1 MTSLQRLTPGRLSL
15 FKNKNGDKQ
24 TLNVLTLNKFLM
36 GNFPDFDGVLTLIT
50 LFWPQFVSLILL
62 GLQQVLSTDA
72 FHFATAQP
80 DVPAVGRVNPPPL
93 QDEQFAS

>member
-1 MTSLQRLTPGRLSL
+1 MIYIYIYIYNICNIHKTMFLIPLPDTFLPKVPRKKLTLVMTSLQRLTPGRLSL

-50 LFWPQFVSLILL
+50 LF
-62 GLQQVLSTDA
+62 
-72 FHFATAQP
+72 
-80 DVPAVGRVNPPPL
+80 
-93 QDEQFAS
+93 

>member
-1 MTSLQRLTPGRLSL
+1 MFLIPLPDTFLPKVPRKKLTLVMTSLQRLTPGRLSL

-50 LFWPQFVSLILL
+50 LF
-62 GLQQVLSTDA
+62 
-72 FHFATAQP
+72 
-80 DVPAVGRVNPPPL
+80 
-93 QDEQFAS
+93 